1 MPQPHHR
8 QATKGSTKSHGS
20 NRTCVEMGRL
30 KACRRVAWALERGG
44 NGSATG
50 TSDVGHRQERVMP
63 KPHRRQATG
72 TAGVSVSLSLAHNGL
87 ARLKSDVRGDGALE
101 GVQEGCS
108 GARLVNETS
117 SLTAPSTSIT

>member
-30 KACRRVAWALERGG
+30 KACRRVARALEHGG

-72 TAGVSVSLSLAHNGL
+72 TAGVSVSVSLAHNGL
-87 ARLKSDVRGDGALE
+87 ACVEMGRLKACGRVAQAL
-101 GVQEGCS
+101 GS
-108 GARLVNETS
+108 TMDR
-117 SLTAPSTSIT
+117 APQLHPL